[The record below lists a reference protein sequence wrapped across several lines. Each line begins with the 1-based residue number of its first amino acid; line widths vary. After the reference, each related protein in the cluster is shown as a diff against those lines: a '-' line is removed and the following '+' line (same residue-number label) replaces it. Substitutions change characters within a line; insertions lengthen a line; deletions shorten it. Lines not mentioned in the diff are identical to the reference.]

1 MKPRAHHT
9 DSSSIK
15 SISSEDVSTQ
25 QHYDGNMCCSAE
37 AKNPAFKRGRQLQQ
51 MQMIILPFIPI
62 LALIVQTSYEMIEIV
77 SYRMEVT
84 EIENQVTM
92 ATDLGKVVTRLQQE
106 RSDVAFYIYTNGITL
121 RRNLND
127 TFLETDLALD
137 NMSSWPDISIRTVQP
152 NNGEVTWLNMSE
164 FRETLQEF
172 RANIS
177 TEDSTVP
184 QILRWYTT
192 ANAALLE
199 HLTNQIKDANKS
211 GVWRFL
217 LSFKNLLRSIE
228 SLDISSV
235 YGINYYGRGYLK
247 PDSYIK
253 YVQHD
258 ILGRDL
264 LNGSLHFVPSLKVIY
279 RNITLTMRSY
289 GNITQW
295 SKTIQKNLRRE
306 GNVADARSYYESMAY
321 YIDELRKLQS
331 ALRSIIRN
339 EVQKV
344 LQSADNMETFGIAIL
359 VVVLIVSPII
369 IILVRNAAATIQL
382 YAINLAHKAKELK
395 REKRKSDS
403 LLFQM
408 LPPTVATQLKQAQ
421 TVPAEYYSAVTIFFS
436 DIVGFTE
443 IAAECT
449 PLEVVSFLNAIY
461 RMFDERIECY
471 DVYKIETIGDSYMVA
486 SGLPVKNGGN
496 KHVAEIATMALDLL
510 DASGCFSIP
519 HKANEPVQIR
529 CGIHTG
535 PVVAGIVGTK
545 MPRYC
550 LFGDTVNTASR
561 MESTGEALKIHISA
575 EMNEA
580 LVKVGGFKTEHRGLI
595 DVKGKGL
602 MDTYWLTCKEGT
614 TPNNSHGEVAWFA
627 DMKPCHKSH
636 TASRAKLERTQVTVH
651 PPPDEPVLTEKPT
664 VGPYPTGGTG
674 PKLRGPR
681 CPFEQ
686 DRLVAGTG
694 GELSRARDLSL
705 KSSPSVA
712 TSTSRQ
718 STSCSDVAL
727 EREVTMYGCFKF
739 NPSSRNARKLFM
751 THMLIVLLIPIAS
764 VVMQNMILL
773 QQHVKSYSETLS
785 ANEEMGLTINITRL
799 LNVIQNERISLVFY
813 MLTGKNRSQVER
825 SIESTNDALSHLGE
839 DLNYLLPAD
848 ATNHTLIADMRIK
861 APENDTFTGLDYFEP
876 YNALNRYVIHQIV
889 RSTGTSI
896 SSTVWRQFVVY
907 KNLIEAIESINIAA
921 ILVLQFIRNGY
932 LGLADYAQFI
942 RRDAAAL
949 DYIASAQNFMTSLD
963 IISEAEFS
971 VMQYW
976 RNQVLINM
984 STAYRKDALVEYYHS
999 VTTVLRN
1006 LQTVQDQIQADVK
1019 ETILEEIDSAR
1030 RHQSISI
1037 GLVVVIFIISPILV
1051 LMIRVATSTIQNYS
1065 TKLMARTMEL
1075 RMEKGKSDRLLYQM
1089 LPPAVVK
1096 QLKQQ
1101 RQVPAETFDAV
1112 TIFFS
1117 DIVGFTDIS
1126 ASSSAMEV
1134 VIMLN
1139 TLYRLFDSIIL
1150 KYDVYK
1156 VETIGD
1162 AYMVVSGLPQRNGNR
1177 HAGEI
1182 AMMSLDLVCGI
1193 SGFTIPHMKN
1203 RTLEIRVGINTG
1215 PCVAGVVGTTMP
1227 RYCLFGDT
1235 INTASRMES
1244 TGEPM
1249 KIHISESTK
1258 DVLDKLGGFKIK
1270 LRGTVEVKGKGTMQT
1285 FWLTGHML
1293 YEHLTPDMLL
1303 PMYKQ
1308 NVVTEPDFLQI
1319 I

>member
-1 MKPRAHHT
+1 MKSRVNHT
-9 DSSSIK
+9 DSTSIK

-25 QHYDGNMCCSAE
+25 QHYHGNMCCSAE

-177 TEDSTVP
+177 SEDSTVP

-235 YGINYYGRGYLK
+235 YGINYYGRGYLS

-279 RNITLTMRSY
+279 KNITLTMRSY

-295 SKTIQKNLRRE
+295 SKTIQKNLRRK
-306 GNVADARSYYESMAY
+306 GNVGDARSYYESMAY
-321 YIDELRKLQS
+321 YIDELRKLQR

-510 DASGCFSIP
+510 DASGYFSIP

-602 MDTYWLTCKEGT
+602 MDTYWLTCKEGA
-614 TPNNSHGEVAWFA
+614 TPNNSHDEVAWFA
-627 DMKPCHKSH
+627 DMKP
-636 TASRAKLERTQVTVH
+636 V
-651 PPPDEPVLTEKPT
+651 
-664 VGPYPTGGTG
+664 Y
-674 PKLRGPR
+674 
-681 CPFEQ
+681 
-686 DRLVAGTG
+686 
-694 GELSRARDLSL
+694 L
-705 KSSPSVA
+705 K
-712 TSTSRQ
+712 
-718 STSCSDVAL
+718 
-727 EREVTMYGCFKF
+727 
-739 NPSSRNARKLFM
+739 
-751 THMLIVLLIPIAS
+751 IV
-764 VVMQNMILL
+764 
-773 QQHVKSYSETLS
+773 
-785 ANEEMGLTINITRL
+785 
-799 LNVIQNERISLVFY
+799 
-813 MLTGKNRSQVER
+813 
-825 SIESTNDALSHLGE
+825 
-839 DLNYLLPAD
+839 
-848 ATNHTLIADMRIK
+848 
-861 APENDTFTGLDYFEP
+861 
-876 YNALNRYVIHQIV
+876 
-889 RSTGTSI
+889 
-896 SSTVWRQFVVY
+896 
-907 KNLIEAIESINIAA
+907 
-921 ILVLQFIRNGY
+921 
-932 LGLADYAQFI
+932 
-942 RRDAAAL
+942 
-949 DYIASAQNFMTSLD
+949 
-963 IISEAEFS
+963 
-971 VMQYW
+971 
-976 RNQVLINM
+976 
-984 STAYRKDALVEYYHS
+984 
-999 VTTVLRN
+999 
-1006 LQTVQDQIQADVK
+1006 
-1019 ETILEEIDSAR
+1019 
-1030 RHQSISI
+1030 
-1037 GLVVVIFIISPILV
+1037 
-1051 LMIRVATSTIQNYS
+1051 
-1065 TKLMARTMEL
+1065 
-1075 RMEKGKSDRLLYQM
+1075 
-1089 LPPAVVK
+1089 
-1096 QLKQQ
+1096 
-1101 RQVPAETFDAV
+1101 
-1112 TIFFS
+1112 
-1117 DIVGFTDIS
+1117 
-1126 ASSSAMEV
+1126 
-1134 VIMLN
+1134 
-1139 TLYRLFDSIIL
+1139 
-1150 KYDVYK
+1150 
-1156 VETIGD
+1156 
-1162 AYMVVSGLPQRNGNR
+1162 
-1177 HAGEI
+1177 
-1182 AMMSLDLVCGI
+1182 
-1193 SGFTIPHMKN
+1193 
-1203 RTLEIRVGINTG
+1203 
-1215 PCVAGVVGTTMP
+1215 
-1227 RYCLFGDT
+1227 
-1235 INTASRMES
+1235 
-1244 TGEPM
+1244 
-1249 KIHISESTK
+1249 
-1258 DVLDKLGGFKIK
+1258 
-1270 LRGTVEVKGKGTMQT
+1270 
-1285 FWLTGHML
+1285 
-1293 YEHLTPDMLL
+1293 
-1303 PMYKQ
+1303 
-1308 NVVTEPDFLQI
+1308 
-1319 I
+1319 

>member
-1 MKPRAHHT
+1 MRAMRSRANQT

-25 QHYDGNMCCSAE
+25 QHYHGNMCCSAE

-62 LALIVQTSYEMIEIV
+62 LALIAQTSYEMIEIV

-137 NMSSWPDISIRTVQP
+137 NMSSWPDISIRTIQP

-164 FRETLQEF
+164 FRETLQAF

-184 QILRWYTT
+184 DILRWYTT

-264 LNGSLHFVPSLKVIY
+264 LNGSLHFVPSLKTIY
-279 RNITLTMRSY
+279 RNITLTMKSY

-295 SKTIQKNLRRE
+295 SKTIQKNLRRV

-321 YIDELRKLQS
+321 YIDELRKLQR

-449 PLEVVSFLNAIY
+449 PLEV
-461 RMFDERIECY
+461 R
-471 DVYKIETIGDSYMVA
+471 T
-486 SGLPVKNGGN
+486 
-496 KHVAEIATMALDLL
+496 AT
-510 DASGCFSIP
+510 P
-519 HKANEPVQIR
+519 HWANEPVQIR

-575 EMNEA
+575 EMNDA

-602 MDTYWLTCKEGT
+602 MDTYWLTCKEGA
-614 TPNNSHGEVAWFA
+614 TPNNNHGEVAWFA
-627 DMKPCHKSH
+627 DMKP
-636 TASRAKLERTQVTVH
+636 V
-651 PPPDEPVLTEKPT
+651 
-664 VGPYPTGGTG
+664 Y
-674 PKLRGPR
+674 
-681 CPFEQ
+681 
-686 DRLVAGTG
+686 
-694 GELSRARDLSL
+694 L
-705 KSSPSVA
+705 K
-712 TSTSRQ
+712 
-718 STSCSDVAL
+718 
-727 EREVTMYGCFKF
+727 
-739 NPSSRNARKLFM
+739 
-751 THMLIVLLIPIAS
+751 IV
-764 VVMQNMILL
+764 
-773 QQHVKSYSETLS
+773 
-785 ANEEMGLTINITRL
+785 
-799 LNVIQNERISLVFY
+799 
-813 MLTGKNRSQVER
+813 
-825 SIESTNDALSHLGE
+825 
-839 DLNYLLPAD
+839 
-848 ATNHTLIADMRIK
+848 
-861 APENDTFTGLDYFEP
+861 
-876 YNALNRYVIHQIV
+876 
-889 RSTGTSI
+889 
-896 SSTVWRQFVVY
+896 
-907 KNLIEAIESINIAA
+907 
-921 ILVLQFIRNGY
+921 
-932 LGLADYAQFI
+932 
-942 RRDAAAL
+942 
-949 DYIASAQNFMTSLD
+949 
-963 IISEAEFS
+963 
-971 VMQYW
+971 
-976 RNQVLINM
+976 
-984 STAYRKDALVEYYHS
+984 
-999 VTTVLRN
+999 
-1006 LQTVQDQIQADVK
+1006 
-1019 ETILEEIDSAR
+1019 
-1030 RHQSISI
+1030 
-1037 GLVVVIFIISPILV
+1037 
-1051 LMIRVATSTIQNYS
+1051 
-1065 TKLMARTMEL
+1065 
-1075 RMEKGKSDRLLYQM
+1075 
-1089 LPPAVVK
+1089 
-1096 QLKQQ
+1096 
-1101 RQVPAETFDAV
+1101 
-1112 TIFFS
+1112 
-1117 DIVGFTDIS
+1117 
-1126 ASSSAMEV
+1126 
-1134 VIMLN
+1134 
-1139 TLYRLFDSIIL
+1139 
-1150 KYDVYK
+1150 
-1156 VETIGD
+1156 
-1162 AYMVVSGLPQRNGNR
+1162 
-1177 HAGEI
+1177 
-1182 AMMSLDLVCGI
+1182 
-1193 SGFTIPHMKN
+1193 
-1203 RTLEIRVGINTG
+1203 
-1215 PCVAGVVGTTMP
+1215 
-1227 RYCLFGDT
+1227 
-1235 INTASRMES
+1235 
-1244 TGEPM
+1244 
-1249 KIHISESTK
+1249 
-1258 DVLDKLGGFKIK
+1258 
-1270 LRGTVEVKGKGTMQT
+1270 
-1285 FWLTGHML
+1285 
-1293 YEHLTPDMLL
+1293 
-1303 PMYKQ
+1303 
-1308 NVVTEPDFLQI
+1308 
-1319 I
+1319 

>member
-1 MKPRAHHT
+1 MSGSAMKSRVSHT
-9 DSSSIK
+9 DSTSIK

-25 QHYDGNMCCSAE
+25 QHYHGNMCCSAE

-77 SYRMEVT
+77 SYRKEVS
-84 EIENQVTM
+84 EIEAQVSM
-92 ATDLGKVVTRLQQE
+92 ATGLGKVVTRLQQE

-137 NMSSWPDISIRTVQP
+137 NMSSLPDISIRTVQP

-177 TEDSTVP
+177 SEDSKV
-184 QILRWYTT
+184 QEILRWYTT

-235 YGINYYGRGYLK
+235 YGINYYGRGYLAQ
-247 PDSYIK
+247 DSYIK
-253 YVQHD
+253 FVQHD

-264 LNGSLHFVPSLKVIY
+264 LNGSLHFVPSLKDIY
-279 RNITLTMRSY
+279 RNITRTMKSY

-295 SKTIQKNLRRE
+295 SRTIYKNERRKE
-306 GNVADARSYYESMAY
+306 NVTDARSYYESMAY
-321 YIDELRKLQS
+321 YIDELRKLQHE
-331 ALRSIIRN
+331 LRVIIRS

-421 TVPAEYYSAVTIFFS
+421 TVPAEYYSAVSIFFS

-496 KHVAEIATMALDLL
+496 KHVTEIATMALDLL
-510 DASGCFSIP
+510 DASGYFSIP

-575 EMNEA
+575 EMNDA

-614 TPNNSHGEVAWFA
+614 TPNNNHQGEVAWFA
-627 DMKPCHKSH
+627 DMKP
-636 TASRAKLERTQVTVH
+636 V
-651 PPPDEPVLTEKPT
+651 
-664 VGPYPTGGTG
+664 Y
-674 PKLRGPR
+674 
-681 CPFEQ
+681 
-686 DRLVAGTG
+686 
-694 GELSRARDLSL
+694 L
-705 KSSPSVA
+705 K
-712 TSTSRQ
+712 
-718 STSCSDVAL
+718 
-727 EREVTMYGCFKF
+727 
-739 NPSSRNARKLFM
+739 
-751 THMLIVLLIPIAS
+751 IV
-764 VVMQNMILL
+764 
-773 QQHVKSYSETLS
+773 
-785 ANEEMGLTINITRL
+785 
-799 LNVIQNERISLVFY
+799 
-813 MLTGKNRSQVER
+813 
-825 SIESTNDALSHLGE
+825 
-839 DLNYLLPAD
+839 
-848 ATNHTLIADMRIK
+848 
-861 APENDTFTGLDYFEP
+861 
-876 YNALNRYVIHQIV
+876 
-889 RSTGTSI
+889 
-896 SSTVWRQFVVY
+896 
-907 KNLIEAIESINIAA
+907 
-921 ILVLQFIRNGY
+921 
-932 LGLADYAQFI
+932 
-942 RRDAAAL
+942 
-949 DYIASAQNFMTSLD
+949 
-963 IISEAEFS
+963 
-971 VMQYW
+971 
-976 RNQVLINM
+976 
-984 STAYRKDALVEYYHS
+984 
-999 VTTVLRN
+999 
-1006 LQTVQDQIQADVK
+1006 
-1019 ETILEEIDSAR
+1019 
-1030 RHQSISI
+1030 
-1037 GLVVVIFIISPILV
+1037 
-1051 LMIRVATSTIQNYS
+1051 
-1065 TKLMARTMEL
+1065 
-1075 RMEKGKSDRLLYQM
+1075 
-1089 LPPAVVK
+1089 
-1096 QLKQQ
+1096 
-1101 RQVPAETFDAV
+1101 
-1112 TIFFS
+1112 
-1117 DIVGFTDIS
+1117 
-1126 ASSSAMEV
+1126 
-1134 VIMLN
+1134 
-1139 TLYRLFDSIIL
+1139 
-1150 KYDVYK
+1150 
-1156 VETIGD
+1156 
-1162 AYMVVSGLPQRNGNR
+1162 
-1177 HAGEI
+1177 
-1182 AMMSLDLVCGI
+1182 
-1193 SGFTIPHMKN
+1193 
-1203 RTLEIRVGINTG
+1203 
-1215 PCVAGVVGTTMP
+1215 
-1227 RYCLFGDT
+1227 
-1235 INTASRMES
+1235 
-1244 TGEPM
+1244 
-1249 KIHISESTK
+1249 
-1258 DVLDKLGGFKIK
+1258 
-1270 LRGTVEVKGKGTMQT
+1270 
-1285 FWLTGHML
+1285 
-1293 YEHLTPDMLL
+1293 
-1303 PMYKQ
+1303 
-1308 NVVTEPDFLQI
+1308 
-1319 I
+1319 

>member
-25 QHYDGNMCCSAE
+25 QHYHGNMCCSAE

-106 RSDVAFYIYTNGITL
+106 RSDVAFYIYTNGMTL

-137 NMSSWPDISIRTVQP
+137 NMSSWPDISIRTIQP

-321 YIDELRKLQS
+321 YIDELRKLQR

-510 DASGCFSIP
+510 DASGYFSIP

-602 MDTYWLTCKEGT
+602 MDTYWLTCKEGA

-627 DMKPCHKSH
+627 DMKP
-636 TASRAKLERTQVTVH
+636 LERTQVTVH
-651 PPPDEPVLTEKPT
+651 PPPDEPVLTEKPI
-664 VGPYPTGGTG
+664 VGLYPTGGG
-674 PKLRGPR
+674 GDAAGLKSKGPR
-681 CPFEQ
+681 CPFEL
-686 DRLVAGTG
+686 DHLVTG
-694 GELSRARDLSL
+694 AVGGAPGELSRARDLSL

-764 VVMQNMILL
+764 VVMQNMLLL
-773 QQHVKSYSETLS
+773 QQHVKSYSETIS
-785 ANEEMGLTINITRL
+785 ANEEMALTINITRL
-799 LNVIQNERISLVFY
+799 LNVIQNERMSLVFY
-813 MLTGKNRSQVER
+813 MLTGKNRTQVEL
-825 SIESTNDALSHLGE
+825 SIEHTNDALNHLGE
-839 DLNYLLPAD
+839 DLNYLLPAGT
-848 ATNHTLIADMRIK
+848 ANHTLIADMRIK
-861 APENDTFTGLDYFEP
+861 TPENETFTGLEYFEP
-876 YNALNRYVIHQIV
+876 YNALIGT
-889 RSTGTSI
+889 TGTSI

-921 ILVLQFIRNGY
+921 ILVLQFICNGY
-932 LGLADYAQFI
+932 LGLSDYAQFI

-949 DYIASAQNFMTSLD
+949 DYIASAQNFMTSLI

-976 RNQVLINM
+976 RTQVLINI
-984 STAYRKDALVEYYHS
+984 STGYRRDALVEYYHS
-999 VTTVLRN
+999 VTTVLKN
-1006 LQTVQDQIQADVK
+1006 LQMVQDQIQTDVK
-1019 ETILEEIDSAR
+1019 ETILEEIQSAR

-1037 GLVVVIFIISPILV
+1037 GLVVVILIISPILV
-1051 LMIRVATSTIQNYS
+1051 LMIQAATSTIQNYS

-1258 DVLDKLGGFKIK
+1258 EVLDKLGGFKIK
-1270 LRGTVEVKGKGTMQT
+1270 LRGTVDVKGKGTMQT
-1285 FWLTGHML
+1285 FWLTGHSM
-1293 YEHLTPDMLL
+1293 YEHLTPEMLI

>member
-1 MKPRAHHT
+1 MKSRVNHT

-25 QHYDGNMCCSAE
+25 QHYHGNMCCSAE

-127 TFLETDLALD
+127 TFFETDLALD

-321 YIDELRKLQS
+321 YIDELRKLQR

-510 DASGCFSIP
+510 DASGYFSIP

-602 MDTYWLTCKEGT
+602 MDTYWLTCKEGA

-627 DMKPCHKSH
+627 DMKP
-636 TASRAKLERTQVTVH
+636 V
-651 PPPDEPVLTEKPT
+651 
-664 VGPYPTGGTG
+664 Y
-674 PKLRGPR
+674 
-681 CPFEQ
+681 
-686 DRLVAGTG
+686 
-694 GELSRARDLSL
+694 L
-705 KSSPSVA
+705 K
-712 TSTSRQ
+712 
-718 STSCSDVAL
+718 
-727 EREVTMYGCFKF
+727 
-739 NPSSRNARKLFM
+739 
-751 THMLIVLLIPIAS
+751 IV
-764 VVMQNMILL
+764 
-773 QQHVKSYSETLS
+773 
-785 ANEEMGLTINITRL
+785 
-799 LNVIQNERISLVFY
+799 
-813 MLTGKNRSQVER
+813 
-825 SIESTNDALSHLGE
+825 
-839 DLNYLLPAD
+839 
-848 ATNHTLIADMRIK
+848 
-861 APENDTFTGLDYFEP
+861 
-876 YNALNRYVIHQIV
+876 
-889 RSTGTSI
+889 
-896 SSTVWRQFVVY
+896 
-907 KNLIEAIESINIAA
+907 
-921 ILVLQFIRNGY
+921 
-932 LGLADYAQFI
+932 
-942 RRDAAAL
+942 
-949 DYIASAQNFMTSLD
+949 
-963 IISEAEFS
+963 
-971 VMQYW
+971 
-976 RNQVLINM
+976 
-984 STAYRKDALVEYYHS
+984 
-999 VTTVLRN
+999 
-1006 LQTVQDQIQADVK
+1006 
-1019 ETILEEIDSAR
+1019 
-1030 RHQSISI
+1030 
-1037 GLVVVIFIISPILV
+1037 
-1051 LMIRVATSTIQNYS
+1051 
-1065 TKLMARTMEL
+1065 
-1075 RMEKGKSDRLLYQM
+1075 
-1089 LPPAVVK
+1089 
-1096 QLKQQ
+1096 
-1101 RQVPAETFDAV
+1101 
-1112 TIFFS
+1112 
-1117 DIVGFTDIS
+1117 
-1126 ASSSAMEV
+1126 
-1134 VIMLN
+1134 
-1139 TLYRLFDSIIL
+1139 
-1150 KYDVYK
+1150 
-1156 VETIGD
+1156 
-1162 AYMVVSGLPQRNGNR
+1162 
-1177 HAGEI
+1177 
-1182 AMMSLDLVCGI
+1182 
-1193 SGFTIPHMKN
+1193 
-1203 RTLEIRVGINTG
+1203 
-1215 PCVAGVVGTTMP
+1215 
-1227 RYCLFGDT
+1227 
-1235 INTASRMES
+1235 
-1244 TGEPM
+1244 
-1249 KIHISESTK
+1249 
-1258 DVLDKLGGFKIK
+1258 
-1270 LRGTVEVKGKGTMQT
+1270 
-1285 FWLTGHML
+1285 
-1293 YEHLTPDMLL
+1293 
-1303 PMYKQ
+1303 
-1308 NVVTEPDFLQI
+1308 
-1319 I
+1319 